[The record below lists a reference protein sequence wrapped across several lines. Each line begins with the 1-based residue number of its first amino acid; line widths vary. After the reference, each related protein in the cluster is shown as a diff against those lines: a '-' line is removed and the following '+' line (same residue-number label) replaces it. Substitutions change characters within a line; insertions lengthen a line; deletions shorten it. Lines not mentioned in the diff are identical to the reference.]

1 MPVDPRPCP
10 PRACPLCGSSFKR
23 SAFPW
28 ASRYAD
34 SDYRYF
40 ACSACAT
47 RYIDPVPDDAAMAQM
62 YGSGEYHEEFYEGE
76 GDSAYQQTASRL
88 AAQLPPGASV
98 LDYGC
103 GGGHLIAALKARGL
117 DAEGAEFSAAAAS
130 NAAAR
135 SGCRVHDLSA
145 MDWMAA
151 GPWDA
156 IHLGD
161 VIEHLA
167 DPRDVLANLLPL
179 IRTGGLL
186 SAEGPIEANASL
198 VNGAIQLFGHAKH
211 LLRPRAIAEFP
222 PYHLLFTSA
231 SAQRAFFRRFPGLN
245 EVHWQLSEN
254 GWPYRG
260 NGALRNVIA
269 LAAIVAAKLPGLA
282 LGNRFSVL
290 LRKG

>member
-1 MPVDPRPCP
+1 MAADPRPCP
-10 PRACPLCGSSFKR
+10 LCGALPKGA
-23 SAFPW
+23 AFPW
-28 ASRYAD
+28 ASRYAGAE
-34 SDYRYF
+34 YRYF

-47 RYIDPVPDDAAMAQM
+47 RYIDPVPDSAAMAQM

-76 GDSAYQQTASRL
+76 GHSPYRQTAARI
-88 AAQLPPGASV
+88 AAQLPRGARV

-103 GGGHLIAALKARGL
+103 GAGHLIAALKALGI
-117 DAEGAEFSAAAAS
+117 DAEGAEFSAAAAG
-130 NAAAR
+130 NAAAK

-145 MDWMAA
+145 GNWQAA

-167 DPRDVLANLLPL
+167 DPRDVVAGLLPL
-179 IRTGGLL
+179 IREGGLL

-198 VNGAIQLFGHAKH
+198 VNFAIKLFGHAKR
-211 LLRPRAIAEFP
+211 LLRPQFVGEFP

-231 SAQRAFFRRFPGLN
+231 AAQRGFFRRLPGLS
-245 EVHWQLSEN
+245 EVHWQVSEN

-260 NGALRNVIA
+260 NGAIRNAIA
-269 LAAIVAAKLPGLA
+269 LAAMAAAKLPGVA
-282 LGNRFSVL
+282 LGNRFSAL

>member
-1 MPVDPRPCP
+1 MPADPRPCP
-10 PRACPLCGSSFKR
+10 LCGSPPKGA
-23 SAFPW
+23 AFPW
-28 ASRYAD
+28 ASRYAGK
-34 SDYRYF
+34 DYRYY

-47 RYIDPVPDDAAMAQM
+47 RYIDPVPDSAAMAQM
-62 YGSGEYHEEFYEGE
+62 YGSGEYHEEFYEGD
-76 GDSAYQQTASRL
+76 GHAPYQQTASRL
-88 AAQLPPGASV
+88 AAQLPAGAKV

-103 GGGHLIAALKARGL
+103 GAGHLISALKAHGF

-130 NAAAR
+130 NAAAK

-145 MDWMAA
+145 DSWQAA

-167 DPRDVLANLLPL
+167 DPRETLEALLPL
-179 IRTGGLL
+179 VRSGGML

-198 VNGAIQLFGHAKH
+198 VNGAILLFGHAKRA
-211 LLRPRAIAEFP
+211 LRRQAIGEFA

-231 SAQRAFFRRFPGLN
+231 PAQRAFFRRLPGLS
-245 EVHWQLSEN
+245 EVHWQVSEN

-260 NGALRNVIA
+260 NGLARNVIA
-269 LAAIVAAKLPGLA
+269 LAAIAAAKLPGLA
-282 LGNRFSVL
+282 LGNRFFVL
-290 LRKG
+290 LRKS

>member
-1 MPVDPRPCP
+1 MLADPRPCP
-10 PRACPLCGSSFKR
+10 LCGSPPKGT
-23 SAFPW
+23 AFPW
-28 ASRYAD
+28 ASRYAGAG
-34 SDYRYF
+34 YRYF

-47 RYIDPVPDDAAMAQM
+47 RYIDPVPDDAAMARM

-76 GDSAYQQTASRL
+76 GHSPYQQTAARI
-88 AAQLPPGASV
+88 AAQLPPGARV

-103 GGGHLIAALKARGL
+103 GAGHLIAALKACGL

-130 NAAAR
+130 NAAAK

-145 MDWMAA
+145 GDWQAT

-167 DPRDVLANLLPL
+167 DPRETLAALLPL
-179 IRTGGLL
+179 VHSGGLV

-198 VNGAIQLFGHAKH
+198 VGLAIQLFGHAKRV
-211 LLRPRAIAEFP
+211 LRPQSIGEFP

-231 SAQRAFFRRFPGLN
+231 SAQRAFFQRLPALS
-245 EVHWQLSEN
+245 EVHWQVSEN

-260 NGALRNVIA
+260 NGAARNLIA
-269 LAAIVAAKLPGLA
+269 LAAIATAKLPGLA